1 MKLIFNI
8 VKWKFGVG
16 VSFGR
21 YGLAMAFADQ
31 LPRRLEKLVRDSTA
45 LSRQELR
52 EAIEEGRVRVDGEP
66 AALDALVFGDEDV
79 RLDGR
84 SLELREHQ
92 RTVLFHKPAGMTA
105 SLADTHG
112 RTDLSEPLEGMPEGC
127 APVGRLDRET
137 TGALLFT
144 TDGDLLNA
152 VLRPMHHVA
161 KVYRLT
167 LSEWLAED
175 DPRLRQLVDG
185 VPTALGSL
193 RADDVRIGT
202 RRAGRVVEDGAPDRG
217 ETELWLT
224 LHEGKNRQIR
234 RMCRGARL
242 RLEHLHRA
250 SIGTIALGDL
260 SEGAWRELEA
270 SEVDALWD
278 ALGGRA
284 HVNQL
289 RRDALER
296 QARQAREQ
304 GSPHLKLERW
314 LGQA

>member
-1 MKLIFNI
+1 
-8 VKWKFGVG
+8 
-16 VSFGR
+16 
-21 YGLAMAFADQ
+21 MAYADQ
-31 LPRRLEKLVRDSTA
+31 LPRRLEKLVRDSTT

-52 EAIEEGRVRVDGEP
+52 AAIEEGRVRVEGERS
-66 AALDALVFGDEDV
+66 ALDTLVFGDEDV

-84 SLELREHQ
+84 SLQPRERQ

-112 RTDLSEPLEGMPEGC
+112 RADLSEPLAGMPDGC

-152 VLRPMHHVA
+152 VLRPMHQVA

-193 RADDVRIGT
+193 RADEVRVGE
-202 RRAGRVVEDGAPDRG
+202 RRRGRPVEDAAPDRG

-234 RMCRGARL
+234 RMCRGVSL

-250 SIGTIALGDL
+250 SIGPIALGTL
-260 SEGAWRELEA
+260 AEGQWRELGDP
-270 SEVDALWD
+270 EVNALWTV
-278 ALGGRA
+278 LGGRA
-284 HVNQL
+284 HVERL
-289 RRDALER
+289 RRDALQR
-296 QARQAREQ
+296 QARDARAAGE
-304 GSPHLKLERW
+304 PHLKLERW
-314 LGQA
+314 LGAT